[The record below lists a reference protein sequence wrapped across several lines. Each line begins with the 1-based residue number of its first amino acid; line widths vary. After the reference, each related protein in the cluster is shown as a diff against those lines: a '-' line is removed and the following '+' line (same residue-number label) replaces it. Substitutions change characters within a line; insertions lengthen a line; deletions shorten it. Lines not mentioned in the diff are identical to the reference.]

1 MKYRLLIVFIFVFS
15 WSAFGQAKAGIVE
28 SIQAQSG
35 NYTKEESEIL
45 AGILL
50 NALTAANCGYEPNNL
65 LCKTNATD
73 LAELYTKISRSPK
86 LIKILAAQA
95 VTDYERTRPQAKSAP
110 QASQV
115 AEEQNAQMLR
125 LLVIQNQRII
135 ELLEKLLTKK

>member
-1 MKYRLLIVFIFVFS
+1 MKILSIVFIFVFGLS
-15 WSAFGQAKAGIVE
+15 VFGQAKPGIVE
-28 SIQAQSG
+28 SIVGQSG
-35 NYTKEESEIL
+35 DYTKEESEIL
-45 AGILL
+45 AGVARNSL
-50 NALTAANCGYEPNNL
+50 AAEICGYEPGNPQ
-65 LCKTNATD
+65 CKTVATE

-95 VTDYERTRPQAKSAP
+95 VNVYDRTRPQAKSAP

-115 AEEQNAQMLR
+115 ADEQNAQMLR

>member
-1 MKYRLLIVFIFVFS
+1 MKYILLIIFIFVFS
-15 WSAFGQAKAGIVE
+15 FSAFGQAKPGIVE
-28 SIQAQSG
+28 STVAQSG

-45 AGILL
+45 AGVLL
-50 NALTAANCGYEPNNL
+50 NSLVAANCGYEPNNPV
-65 LCKTNATD
+65 CKTNAAD

-95 VTDYERTRPQAKSAP
+95 VTDYERIRPQIKSAP

-115 AEEQNAQMLR
+115 ADEQNAQMLR